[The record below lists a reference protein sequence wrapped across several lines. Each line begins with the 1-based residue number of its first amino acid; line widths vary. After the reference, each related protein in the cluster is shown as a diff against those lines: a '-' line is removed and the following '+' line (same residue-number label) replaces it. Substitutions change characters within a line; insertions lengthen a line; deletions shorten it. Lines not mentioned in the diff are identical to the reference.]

1 MYLVSDWKHK
11 LHEYASG
18 KIRPRSRKQRAN
30 IVNIYSE
37 LIRYNMLI
45 NKTNGDFNRWGPQD
59 K

>member
-1 MYLVSDWKHK
+1 MSDWKHK